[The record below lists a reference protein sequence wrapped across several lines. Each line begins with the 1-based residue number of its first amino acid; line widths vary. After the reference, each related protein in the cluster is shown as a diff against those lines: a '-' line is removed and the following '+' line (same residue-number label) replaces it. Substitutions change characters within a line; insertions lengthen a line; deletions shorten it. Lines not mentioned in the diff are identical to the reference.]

1 MKQKKCLYCIFPQF
15 LTYKALAPWNYP
27 WYDAAMTTRHIL
39 TAMLALSA
47 ASLCPALEIAP
58 ATEVTPQSELATYTQ
73 PLEAMLGIVEK
84 INIQL
89 ASVQD
94 ENSAEIAGE
103 AIQQLVLELDKQSV
117 AFMSLPTPS
126 PELAEQIN
134 AWFTEREGVMN
145 EMVQHIERLEN
156 EDPAFFGCQTLI
168 GGIIMIG
175 GALGGAQ

>member
-1 MKQKKCLYCIFPQF
+1 
-15 LTYKALAPWNYP
+15 
-27 WYDAAMTTRHIL
+27 MTIRSIL
-39 TAMLALSA
+39 TAMFALSA
-47 ASLCPALEIAP
+47 ATLCPALEIAL
-58 ATEVTPQSELATYTQ
+58 AVETTPQDDLATYTQ
-73 PLEAMLGIVEK
+73 PLEAMLSIVEQ
-84 INIQL
+84 INVQL

-94 ENSAEIAGE
+94 ENSAELAGE
-103 AIQQLVLELDKQSV
+103 VIQQLVIDLDKQSV

-126 PELAEQIN
+126 PEMAEKIN

-145 EMVQHIERLEN
+145 EMVQHIDRLEN